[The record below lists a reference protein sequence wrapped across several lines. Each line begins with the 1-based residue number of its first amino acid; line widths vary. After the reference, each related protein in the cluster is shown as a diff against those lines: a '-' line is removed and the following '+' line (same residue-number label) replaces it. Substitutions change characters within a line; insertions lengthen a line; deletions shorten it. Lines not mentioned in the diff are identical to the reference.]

1 MTPAPGGIEPI
12 GFTERL
18 DGIRRR
24 IASASDDPA
33 SVRLVAVTKGF
44 GVDAVRSALDAGL
57 TDIGENYADE
67 LVAKARE
74 LAAGPEAG
82 SGEVVAE
89 IVGEAAGQAV
99 LSAKGGRP
107 EPVWH
112 FLGAIQ
118 RNKVARLAPVVSC
131 WQAVSRVE
139 EGRAIAKR
147 RPGAMVLVQVDVAGL
162 AGRGGTPPDQVE
174 GLVAALRDEDLDVA
188 GLMAVG
194 PPGPPEQARAGF
206 RLVSILADR
215 LDLAVRSMGMSDD
228 LEVAVS
234 EGSTMVRLGRALFGQ
249 RPPRPGHAETPPG
262 PPRTPMT
269 AAGAHRAGWGSVQ
282 AFWGPDPALHPLAM
296 PRTTL

>member
-1 MTPAPGGIEPI
+1 MTPTPGGMEPV
-12 GFTERL
+12 GFAERL
-18 DGIRRR
+18 DAIRRR
-24 IASASDDPA
+24 IASASGDPA
-33 SVRLVAVTKGF
+33 SVRLVAVTKAF
-44 GVDAVRSALDAGL
+44 GVDAVRTALDAGL

-74 LAAGPEAG
+74 LTTGPEAG
-82 SGEVVAE
+82 AGGEVGEVA
-89 IVGEAAGQAV
+89 GESAREAV
-99 LSAKGGRP
+99 PPATEVRP

-118 RNKVARLAPVVSC
+118 RNKVARLAPLVSC

-147 RPGAMVLVQVDVAGL
+147 HPGAMILVQVDVAGL

-174 GLVAALRDEDLDVA
+174 ALVAALRDEDLDVA

-194 PPGPPEQARAGF
+194 PPGPPEESRAGF
-206 RLVSILADR
+206 RLVSTLADR

-249 RPPRPGHAETPPG
+249 RPTRPGQVETHPG
-262 PPRTPMT
+262 P
-269 AAGAHRAGWGSVQ
+269 
-282 AFWGPDPALHPLAM
+282 L
-296 PRTTL
+296 